1 MELLNKQETMS
12 LEKKKEEENGVKNNN
27 TSFMQVFKSMSR
39 LNLVYTV
46 FIFFSYFGYGI
57 TVNIW
62 GLFFLSYLF
71 EKINGSFF

>member
-1 MELLNKQETMS
+1 MS

>member
-62 GLFFLSYLF
+62 GLFFLVLF
-71 EKINGSFF
+71 VWKNQR